1 MIFEKLQAKRYL
13 QSNPYRLKTKNIN
26 SLIFISTIIK
36 YLMLMILLLYRL
48 GVFKK
53 ERGLLYIDVILHK
66 IIVSNKTLNN
76 ITCFD
81 AQNKTDA
88 FKML

>member
-1 MIFEKLQAKRYL
+1 
-13 QSNPYRLKTKNIN
+13 
-26 SLIFISTIIK
+26 
-36 YLMLMILLLYRL
+36 MLMILLLYRL

-88 FKML
+88 FKMLW